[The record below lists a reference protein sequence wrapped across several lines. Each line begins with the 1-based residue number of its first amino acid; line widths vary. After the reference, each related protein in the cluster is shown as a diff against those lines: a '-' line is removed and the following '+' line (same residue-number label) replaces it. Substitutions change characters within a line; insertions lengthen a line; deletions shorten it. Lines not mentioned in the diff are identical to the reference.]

1 MKKQYKIIVNLI
13 KKYKN
18 NEDCIDVG
26 TKELAPTEDS
36 IKRVEQVLKIKL
48 PKSYLWFLKN
58 YGYIIIFGE
67 ELFSISNKIEDI
79 DLTTSDI
86 EYNYFWYKNKS
97 FIGNNEIP
105 IFDDEFG
112 KLYVMDT
119 LKMDNYGEYPIYSR
133 YNETGEEKVFYAN
146 NFLSFLEKQLKDCE

>member
-48 PKSYLWFLKN
+48 PKSI
-58 YGYIIIFGE
+58 GAA
-67 ELFSISNKIEDI
+67 NKIPSK
-79 DLTTSDI
+79 LK
-86 EYNYFWYKNKS
+86 Y
-97 FIGNNEIP
+97 
-105 IFDDEFG
+105 IFFFF
-112 KLYVMDT
+112 T
-119 LKMDNYGEYPIYSR
+119 I
-133 YNETGEEKVFYAN
+133 AN
-146 NFLSFLEKQLKDCE
+146 NNNITASNAPKVAHPKIVNASKCLHHSCL